1 MISVAVD
8 ESSISA
14 VPFGCPFAPLQMNRE
29 WNVEVVDEA
38 ALVYDRGD
46 DRAGADGVDR
56 MPRGVSSLAMV
67 RPNERSAALV
77 EP

>member
-38 ALVYDRGD
+38 AL
-46 DRAGADGVDR
+46 AMIGVTIGPGLMVL